1 MPGNL
6 SVTTRCY
13 FLHEDTGFVKDE
25 TIFSHA
31 LCMVFLFL
39 RHKKAKACT

>member
-13 FLHEDTGFVKDE
+13 FLHEAMCFVKDE

-31 LCMVFLFL
+31 PSMAFFVSL
-39 RHKKAKACT
+39 HKRANACT